1 MRSSIST
8 SSSRTSRARS
18 TNFSRLPTEA
28 ASQADRVYLD
38 HAAGTWVLPEVV
50 QALEAVPRGNAS
62 SPHAE
67 GQRALAALDAARDD
81 AARALGVEPA
91 EIVFTS
97 SGTEA
102 VNLALLGA
110 GRRLPPGASVVT
122 WAAEHQAVLGAVRR
136 LQLEG
141 RRTEILPVGQDG
153 LNSEAHLPNAGLV
166 STSLANNEV
175 GTIQP
180 RIHAPGAL
188 VHLDACQGAQW
199 LDLDLRGID
208 LASLSGHKLGAGQ
221 GGLLFVR
228 SGTRLEPLMYGGPQ
242 ERGRRAG
249 WEDVRSAVAMATAL
263 TICAERREGWSAVV
277 RPLGQRLRRALAAAG
292 GRLTG
297 AERSLP
303 GHASATFSG
312 TRGEDLLLALDLAGL
327 AASSGSAC
335 ASGSLDPSHVLLAM
349 GFSLEDSLSSLRLT
363 AGWSTTEV
371 DVVRAETVLRSILA
385 PLVRA

>member
-1 MRSSIST
+1 VAT
-8 SSSRTSRARS
+8 A
-18 TNFSRLPTEA
+18 LA
-28 ASQADRVYLD
+28 
-38 HAAGTWVLPEVV
+38 EVPV
-50 QALEAVPRGNAS
+50 GNPS
-62 SPHAE
+62 SPHGE
-67 GQRALAALDAARDD
+67 GRAALAALDRARDT
-81 AARALGVEPA
+81 AALALGVDAA
-91 EIVFTS
+91 EIVFTA

-110 GRRLPPGASVVT
+110 GRRLAQDEPIVT

-141 RRTEILPVGQDG
+141 RRVEVLPVDAEGR
-153 LNSEAHLPNAGLV
+153 NSEANLPGAGLV

-180 RIHAPGAL
+180 RVHAPGAI
-188 VHLDACQGAQW
+188 VHLDACQGPQW
-199 LDLDLRGID
+199 LEIDLRGVD
-208 LASLSGHKLGAGQ
+208 LASFSGPKIGAGR

-228 SGTRLEPLMYGGPQ
+228 VGVRLEPLQYGGPQ

-249 WEDVRSAVAMATAL
+249 REDVAGAVAVATAL
-263 TICAERREGWSAVV
+263 AVCAAQREERRTTV
-277 RPLGQRLRRALAAAG
+277 RPLGNRLRRALATAG

-297 AERSLP
+297 ADARLP
-303 GHASATFSG
+303 NHASAVFPG
-312 TRGEDLLLALDLAGL
+312 AKGEDLLLALDLAGV

-349 GFSLEDSLSSLRLT
+349 GFSLDDSLSSLRLT
-363 AGWSTTEV
+363 AGWKTEE
-371 DVVRAETVLRSILA
+371 AEVERVELVLRSTLA

>member
-1 MRSSIST
+1 M
-8 SSSRTSRARS
+8 
-18 TNFSRLPTEA
+18 
-28 ASQADRVYLD
+28 
-38 HAAGTWVLPEVV
+38 LPEVV
-50 QALEAVPRGNAS
+50 DALASVPAGNAS

-67 GQRALAALDAARDD
+67 GRQALAALDAARDG
-81 AARALGVEPA
+81 AARALGVDPS

-110 GRRLPPGASVVT
+110 GRRLSPEAAVVT

-141 RRTEILPVGQDG
+141 RRVEILPVEADG

-175 GTIQP
+175 GTLQP
-180 RIHAPGAL
+180 RAHAPGAI
-188 VHLDACQGAQW
+188 VHLDACQGPQW
-199 LDLDLRGID
+199 QEVELRGID
-208 LASLSGHKLGAGQ
+208 LASFSGHKIGAGQ

-228 SGTRLEPLMYGGPQ
+228 SGTRLEPLLYGGPQ
-242 ERGRRAG
+242 QRGRRAG
-249 WEDVRSAVAMATAL
+249 WEDVRTAVAMATAL
-263 TICAERREGWSAVV
+263 ACCAQGREARSAAA
-277 RPLGQRLRRALAAAG
+277 RSLAQRLRRALAAAG

-297 AERSLP
+297 SERRLP
-303 GHASATFSG
+303 GHASAIFSG
-312 TRGEDLLLALDLAGL
+312 TRGEDLLLALDLAGV

-363 AGWSTTEV
+363 AGWTTTEAEV
-371 DVVRAETVLRSILA
+371 ERAEAVLRSTLA